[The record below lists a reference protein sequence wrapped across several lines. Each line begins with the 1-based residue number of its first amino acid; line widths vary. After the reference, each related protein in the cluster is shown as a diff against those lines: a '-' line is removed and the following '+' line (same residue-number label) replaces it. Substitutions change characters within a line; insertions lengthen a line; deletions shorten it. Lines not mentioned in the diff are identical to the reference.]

1 MLRKHFASARSL
13 LEVGCGDGF
22 VLAGLRDAF
31 PEMRLGGVEL
41 FAEGIEIA
49 ARRVP
54 DAELIQADARSL
66 PYDGE
71 WDVVGCFDVLEHVDE
86 DRKVLDE
93 IHRALRPGGGLLV
106 HVPQHRWLWGEADRI
121 SHHVRRYGRTELEG
135 KLQAAG
141 FGIVAASS
149 FVSLLLPFL
158 ALGRFRRRLTPQDLA
173 RQLAPP
179 RPLNEALER
188 VLGLEQA
195 LIERGVSLPAGGSL
209 LIAARRR

>member
-31 PEMRLGGVEL
+31 PAMRLGGAEL
-41 FAEGIEIA
+41 FVEGLEIA

-66 PYDGE
+66 PYDAE
-71 WDVVGCFDVLEHVDE
+71 WDVVGCFDVLEHVEE
-86 DRKVLDE
+86 DTKVLEE

-106 HVPQHRWLWGEADRI
+106 HVPQHGWLWGEADRL
-121 SHHVRRYGRTELEG
+121 SHHVRRYERRELER
-135 KLQAAG
+135 KLEAAG
-141 FGIVAASS
+141 FRIVAASS
-149 FVSLLLPFL
+149 FVSFLLPLL
-158 ALGRFRRRLTPQDLA
+158 ALGRFRRRLSLQDLA
-173 RQLAPP
+173 RQLVPP